1 MKLVYSTGGREK
13 YYNTIKVGDCVCRA
27 IANGTGM
34 DYKEVYDLINSYAER
49 ERVSKRKKT
58 KSNARNGVHKETVYK
73 LLTDLGWKWVPTM
86 FIGKGCQV
94 HLNEKELPTGTLIVS
109 ISKHLTC
116 VKDRKL
122 YDTYDC
128 TRNGTRCV
136 YGYYIKEVYD
146 LWKV

>member
-1 MKLVYSTGGREK
+1 
-13 YYNTIKVGDCVCRA
+13 
-27 IANGTGM
+27 M

-109 ISKHLTC
+109 VSKHLTC

-128 TRNGTRCV
+128 SRNGTRCV

-146 LWKV
+146 L